1 MSKYTKYS
9 NNKFK
14 TNYNSKFNTILESY
28 NSLKQILSPN
38 LNENNNIFLNAL
50 LELIIYQLKIYINI
64 SNINDQGCIFE
75 ILNKNNQNLSKQ
87 MSLLYDI
94 AKNNLTSPILDK
106 DKLEKSDNLNSF
118 HITDSGNFDLTDNFN
133 QTPKRMK
140 GVQTEKV
147 KDRKFRD
154 KIKDKGKKA
163 INQIDNSKKDNEKI
177 FKEIKDDK
185 RKTFETRTQN
195 HFKIGKKFNI
205 KEKEVEKEKDK
216 DKEKDKIMKKSV
228 IKKSSMPKNMQKI
241 KNIPK
246 NTDNDKI
253 LKFDD
258 YTSKTDRPFLSPNPK
273 KSKSIKDMGRI
284 ETLSGDKNYKNLL
297 FDSIK
302 EEKVSKEFKRRD
314 RKSKTVTESFVIPY
328 LILGG
333 KNADLFSLDHYI
345 NVTFTNRILDGI
357 MKPKNS
363 NRRKN
368 VYSSTKI
375 DTKKPKLKSNTRM
388 CSSTVNIGKGATQLN
403 PKIVN
408 KKLSS
413 INAPVKEAKE
423 KNKFS
428 INDFVI
434 EKNNNKGEKCFYT
447 KEGNVLITKKQK
459 DILEDYINNYLFDE
473 DEEIYNILD
482 NSINNSDKKEIN
494 KVYSLIPMSKEVK
507 KRLRTNR
514 AKNKKYKLKGTSIRY
529 DLNDISEVFEILP
542 ASFQIPIDD
551 YFLKRKRAS
560 MFDRGIF
567 QICHKVLDDYQELAG
582 KEDRLK
588 SKGKGT
594 RLSKVIENN
603 RNTNNPLDYKRFSSK

>member
-38 LNENNNIFLNAL
+38 LNENNNIFVNAL
-50 LELIIYQLKIYINI
+50 LELILYQLKIYINI

-94 AKNNLTSPILDK
+94 AKNNLTNPILDK

-133 QTPKRMK
+133 QTPKRIK
-140 GVQTEKV
+140 GVQTEKI

-163 INQIDNSKKDNEKI
+163 INQLDNSKKDNEKI

-375 DTKKPKLKSNTRM
+375 DTKKPKLKTNTRM

-494 KVYSLIPMSKEVK
+494 KVYNLIPMSKEVK